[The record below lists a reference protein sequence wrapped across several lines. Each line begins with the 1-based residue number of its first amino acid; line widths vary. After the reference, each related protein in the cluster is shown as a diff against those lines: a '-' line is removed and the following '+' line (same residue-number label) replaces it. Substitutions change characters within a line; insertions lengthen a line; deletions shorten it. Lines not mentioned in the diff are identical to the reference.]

1 MNLPTLLTKKYRK
14 TSTTDG
20 LQVIDLHPLAKS
32 YLDRYCSTINH
43 YGEFVDGVRQVK
55 EKTHHIDLKAIKKE
69 LKKQDIKVD
78 AIKIDPRTI
87 EGEVYI
93 AA

>member
-20 LQVIDLHPLAKS
+20 LQVIELHPLTKR
-32 YLDRYCSTINH
+32 YLDQYCSTINH
-43 YGEFVDGVRQVK
+43 YGDFVDGVRQIK
-55 EKTHHIDLKAIKKE
+55 ETTHHIDLKSIRKE
-69 LKKQDIKVD
+69 LRKEDIKVD

-93 AA
+93 TA

>member
-14 TSTTDG
+14 TSNTDG
-20 LQVIDLHPLAKS
+20 LQVIDLHPLTKS

-43 YGEFVDGVRQVK
+43 YGDFVNGVRQIK
-55 EKTHHIDLKAIKKE
+55 QTTHHIDLKSIRKE
-69 LKKQDIKVD
+69 LKEQNIKVD
-78 AIKIDPRTI
+78 AIKIDSRTI

-93 AA
+93 TA

>member
-20 LQVIDLHPLAKS
+20 LQVIDLHPLYKS

-43 YGEFVDGVRQVK
+43 YGDFVDGVRQVK
-55 EKTHHIDLKAIKKE
+55 EITHHIDLKAIKKE

-78 AIKIDPRTI
+78 AIKIDSRTI
-87 EGEVYI
+87 EGAVYI
-93 AA
+93 TA